1 MAECSKLILLIED
14 DSQTRRILKS
24 CLVNHGWQV
33 AESADGAT
41 GLADVDRLHPDLVI
55 LDLGLPDMDGVSLI
69 KRLRPTIDIPILVL
83 SARIQEQ
90 QKVEALNAGADDYL
104 TKPFG
109 VSELKARLQALLRRM
124 NEIRQTRRTLRLGNL
139 FVDLTL
145 RRVVK
150 DGQEIHLT
158 PIEYRL
164 FELLL
169 KNAGAVLTHRQI
181 LHEVW
186 GPEHVDDLHY
196 LRIYMGQL
204 RHKLESDPTRPKH
217 LITDV
222 GIGYRWID

>member
-1 MAECSKLILLIED
+1 MRSTEL
-14 DSQTRRILKS
+14 RR
-24 CLVNHGWQV
+24 LVGN
-33 AESADGAT
+33 
-41 GLADVDRLHPDLVI
+41 
-55 LDLGLPDMDGVSLI
+55 GV
-69 KRLRPTIDIPILVL
+69 
-83 SARIQEQ
+83 
-90 QKVEALNAGADDYL
+90 ALNAGADDYL

-124 NEIRQTRRTLRLGNL
+124 NQIRQTRRTLRLGNL